1 MRWLRSDD
9 GAASS
14 SVATVAGPRE
24 GMPLPFSLPR
34 VSTARAASPCRLV
47 FQLLKHPMHV
57 QAIRNVAAGQTHRTV
72 PLVPRLCSSTDAS
85 LSLSLSFFL
94 FLSRSPRSKAEEP
107 ASNHDPIP
115 RETLPFIVSS
125 SPSYRLYSDTRVQ
138 LFTRDNLG
146 GGRAG
151 SAFRVALTVTR
162 YAGTI
167 EVREPRPSLSL
178 LDLRIV

>member
-1 MRWLRSDD
+1 MKRNEKSTHLPAETTRAMRWLRSDD

-85 LSLSLSFFL
+85 LSLSLSLSFSFSFSL
-94 FLSRSPRSKAEEP
+94 VRRAPKQKNQPRITIQSREKRFLSSFLPP
-107 ASNHDPIP
+107 LPTDYTW
-115 RETLPFIVSS
+115 TLVFNFLHAI
-125 SPSYRLYSDTRVQ
+125 T
-138 LFTRDNLG
+138 
-146 GGRAG
+146 
-151 SAFRVALTVTR
+151 
-162 YAGTI
+162 
-167 EVREPRPSLSL
+167 
-178 LDLRIV
+178 